1 VVFGAHTIFRIGLA
15 IIFNFGGLF
24 GLGVWTMISS
34 LLTLVGLILWILL
47 MIKAYQHQLYKVP
60 IAAGIAEGIA
70 GK

>member
-1 VVFGAHTIFRIGLA
+1 
-15 IIFNFGGLF
+15 
-24 GLGVWTMISS
+24 VWTMISL
-34 LLTLVGLILWILL
+34 LLTLVGLVLWILL